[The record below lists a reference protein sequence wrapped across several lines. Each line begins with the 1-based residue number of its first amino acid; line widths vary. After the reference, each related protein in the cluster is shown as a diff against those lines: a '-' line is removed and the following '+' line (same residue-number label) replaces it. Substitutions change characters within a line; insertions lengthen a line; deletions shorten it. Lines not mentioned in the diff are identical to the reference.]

1 MCQMPQVRSI
11 LVIICILSSLCAIVV
26 QTQPMTKTSTDFQQR
41 SRSQISTGSSLT
53 LPETLPRDTFR
64 LLAKA
69 LYQRDDKAANRLERK
84 YFYNQSIT
92 CNEKP
97 PREKERRKH
106 KVPVLRQSTFLW
118 NCSCSLSCALLH
130 AVLQQ
135 EIV

>member
-26 QTQPMTKTSTDFQQR
+26 QTQPMTKTSTDFR
-41 SRSQISTGSSLT
+41 SRQISTSSLT

-92 CNEKP
+92 CNDGSTAGYYI
-97 PREKERRKH
+97 RRNI
-106 KVPVLRQSTFLW
+106 QSKRWIVFL
-118 NCSCSLSCALLH
+118 
-130 AVLQQ
+130 
-135 EIV
+135 EGT

>member
-1 MCQMPQVRSI
+1 
-11 LVIICILSSLCAIVV
+11 
-26 QTQPMTKTSTDFQQR
+26 MTKTSTDFQQR

-92 CNEKP
+92 CNDGSTAGYYI
-97 PREKERRKH
+97 RRNI
-106 KVPVLRQSTFLW
+106 QSKRWIVFL
-118 NCSCSLSCALLH
+118 
-130 AVLQQ
+130 
-135 EIV
+135 EGT